1 MLVRSSQITDTQDK
15 KSRLLEI
22 NKFSADRVAEW
33 CLAVLDSMRDAILVI
48 NESAIIQYVNPA
60 YTRITGI
67 AENQAV
73 GRKLLE
79 VHPDAELSKVMQTGK
94 PKLSTIK
101 CFDKIDIV
109 SDLIPIVISGTIVG
123 GVTIFRQIEDVDK
136 LSEGIKYYKQ
146 IKNQLQTVI
155 NHVYRAGYQFKDIVG
170 SSDIM
175 RETIRLA
182 QKIASGDNDILI
194 YGESGTGKE
203 VFAQALNN
211 AGHRSAG
218 PFIPI
223 SCAALSPTLI
233 ESELYGYEDGAFT
246 GAKKG
251 GKAGLFE
258 IADGGTIFLD
268 EIGELPLELQSK
280 LLRTLQE
287 RKIRRIGSNRESSI
301 NVRVIAATH
310 CDLKSMIK
318 KGKFREDLYYRLNV
332 MSIHL
337 PPLRDRVADI
347 REIAVFYLEKIAAKM
362 HKSME
367 FSPKVYELFYR
378 YQWPGNIR
386 ELINTIEYAA
396 NISDSPVIG
405 VHNLPRGLSSDPL
418 LTETEANTLAEIL
431 HDTELRVI
439 EGKLKSHGFSLDA
452 KKKIANELGISLASL
467 YNKMKSIGTRSPKQ

>member
-1 MLVRSSQITDTQDK
+1 MISSENLDNQDK
-15 KSRLLEI
+15 KRRLLEI
-22 NKFSADRVAEW
+22 GNFSADRLADW
-33 CLAVLDSMRDAILVI
+33 CLAVLDSIRDAILVV
-48 NESAIIQYVNPA
+48 NDSAIIQYVNPA

-67 AENQAV
+67 PENRAV
-73 GRKLLE
+73 GSKLLE
-79 VHPDAELSKVMQTGK
+79 VHPDAELLKVMQAGK
-94 PKLSTIK
+94 PKLATIK
-101 CFDKIDIV
+101 FFCNIDIV
-109 SDLIPIVISGTIVG
+109 SDLIPIVIAGTIVG
-123 GVTIFRQIEDVDK
+123 GVTIFRQIEDIDR
-136 LSEGIKYYKQ
+136 LSEEIKYYKQ
-146 IKNQLQTVI
+146 IKNHLQTVI
-155 NHVYRAGYQFKDIVG
+155 NQVYSAGYQFKDILG
-170 SSDIM
+170 NSSII

-203 VFAQALNN
+203 VFAQSINN
-211 AGHRSAG
+211 AGHRPPG

-223 SCAALSPTLI
+223 SCAALSPSLI

-287 RKIRRIGSNRESSI
+287 RKIRRIGSNMESSI

-310 CDLKSMIK
+310 RDLKSMIRE
-318 KGKFREDLYYRLNV
+318 GKFREDLFYRLNV

-337 PPLRDRVADI
+337 PPLRDRIEDI
-347 REIAVFYLEKIAAKM
+347 REIANFHLKKTAAKM
-362 HKSME
+362 GKSME
-367 FSPKVYELFYR
+367 FSPEVYELFYR

-386 ELINTIEYAA
+386 ELINTVEYAA

-405 VHNLPRGLSSDPL
+405 VHNLPRGLSSDSL
-418 LTETEANTLAEIL
+418 HTEIKANTLAEIL
-431 HDTELRVI
+431 RTTELRVI
-439 EGKLKSHGFSLDA
+439 EGKLKCYGFSLEA
-452 KKKIANELGISLASL
+452 KKKIAKELGISLASL
-467 YNKMKSIGTRSPKQ
+467 YNKIKSIHKLM